1 MRTAAVAALVLGLG
15 LAGCA
20 ERWSYTKPGVT
31 PSRLD
36 QDLASCARQADR
48 PYSFGLSHSARAD
61 QEKLNQCMERKGYAP
76 AATSEARLHFRTLTA
91 SRVRT

>member
-1 MRTAAVAALVLGLG
+1 MRMAAVAALVLGLG

-36 QDLASCARQADR
+36 QDLASCGRQADR
-48 PYSFGLSHSARAD
+48 PYSFGLTHSARAD
-61 QEKLNQCMERKGYAP
+61 QGKLNQCMERKGY
-76 AATSEARLHFRTLTA
+76 TA
-91 SRVRT
+91 HRDE